1 MSNHTPEP
9 WIADGLT
16 INGWSDNHPI
26 HKGATNERV
35 WVCQMITGTPSSE
48 DYANAARIVA
58 CVNACRGLD
67 IEKVAALLDAVRA
80 EASTL
85 YDGRNTIDHRN
96 NVEARILASSAL
108 IYSYADSIRAGGGQ

>member
-1 MSNHTPEP
+1 MTDAKHTPERSP
-9 WIADGLT
+9 IDG
-16 INGWSDNHPI
+16 
-26 HKGATNERV
+26 
-35 WVCQMITGTPSSE
+35 MIYVGPFRE
-48 DYANAARIVA
+48 YAEAHRASA
-58 CVNACRGLD
+58 CVNALRGLD